1 MIVDCWVGLGVC
13 GCDVIRWAGWVM
25 ESWAEP
31 WSLGVRRGGS
41 HRGEAVGLEP

>member
-1 MIVDCWVGLGVC
+1 MGRGSDCGLLGWVELGVC

-31 WSLGVRRGGS
+31 WSLGVRRE
-41 HRGEAVGLEP
+41 GESQG